1 MGHTTR
7 ISDYDWDRGDGAK
20 EVPEGYDPRD
30 EKPVTKSKVV
40 EPEDK
45 KPVSTTRTAKTKDV
59 KEK

>member
-7 ISDYDWDRGDGAK
+7 ISDYEWDRGDGSK

-40 EPEDK
+40 EPEEK
-45 KPVSTTRTAKTKDV
+45 KPVSTTRTAKTKAG
-59 KEK
+59 